1 MPAVCPNQ
9 KRKSKAIALLVC
21 NFLQALKTFPAR
33 KIPPLV
39 HSAEFPSPTIYHIRR
54 CCTLRTAPPPLPSHV
69 APRTHPKQKYCKFV
83 EFWNEAISCDVDA
96 HAHPIPTFGV
106 CSNPGCSAAPTCR
119 ESESWLSQV
128 DTGSEDRRRNN
139 GSQRRITSNIVSCP
153 LIFLQREK
161 GRRNEMIPLRDVMVR
176 LRDVMIRQRGDGR
189 KSANK
194 KGRQKRHLA
203 LDKTP
208 GDGGPK
214 GVH

>member
-139 GSQRRITSNIVSCP
+139 GASNNVRHYFLSLDALAEGEGTAGRDGSAAGRDGSAARRDDSAARRSEERERKRTS
-153 LIFLQREK
+153 
-161 GRRNEMIPLRDVMVR
+161 
-176 LRDVMIRQRGDGR
+176 
-189 KSANK
+189 K
-194 KGRQKRHLA
+194 KTHGLGQ
-203 LDKTP
+203 DP
-208 GDGGPK
+208 W
-214 GVH
+214 